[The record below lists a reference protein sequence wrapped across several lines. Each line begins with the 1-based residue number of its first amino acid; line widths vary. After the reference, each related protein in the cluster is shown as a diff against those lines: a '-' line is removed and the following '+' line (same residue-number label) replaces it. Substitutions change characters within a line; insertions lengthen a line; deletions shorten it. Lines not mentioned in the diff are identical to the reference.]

1 MNYKKLLLTAG
12 ILVLLDIIFLNY
24 STPIFNK
31 MVKDMQGSD
40 INPKK
45 ITLPLVYIVVISQ
58 LYYFIIA
65 KNASIFDAFLLG
77 VTTYGIFDLTNYIIF
92 KKYDI
97 KVAILDVI
105 WGGTLYALTT
115 YIVRKF

>member
-1 MNYKKLLLTAG
+1 MNYKKLLFTA
-12 ILVLLDIIFLNY
+12 IVLVLLDMVFLNY

-45 ITLPLVYIVVISQ
+45 ITLPLIYIVVISQ
-58 LYYFIIA
+58 LYYFIIS
-65 KNASIFDAFLLG
+65 KDASIFDAFLLG
-77 VTTYGIFDLTNYIIF
+77 LTTYGIFDLTNYTIF
-92 KKYDI
+92 KKYSF
-97 KVAILDVI
+97 KVALIDIL

-115 YIVRKF
+115 YIVSKI

>member
-45 ITLPLVYIVVISQ
+45 ITLPLVYIVVILQ
-58 LYYFIIA
+58 LYYFIIS
-65 KNASIFDAFLLG
+65 KNASSFDAFLLG
-77 VTTYGIFDLTNYIIF
+77 FTTYGIFDLTNYTIF
-92 KKYDI
+92 KKYSFNVVIIDI
-97 KVAILDVI
+97 L
-105 WGGTLYALTT
+105 WGGILYALTT
-115 YIVRKF
+115 YIVSKI